1 MTNLTI
7 YDPAMCCSTGI
18 CGTDIDQKLVD
29 FASDLDWLKSLG
41 IEVKRINLS
50 QEPVLFAENAQ
61 VKSVLEKSG
70 IEGLPVIIAGDTMMS
85 AGLYPART
93 ELASMAGLSADQV
106 ADAAPIEAKSSGC
119 CGGSDAEETKSGCC

>member
-1 MTNLTI
+1 MTNLVI

-41 IEVKRINLS
+41 VDVKRINLS
-50 QEPVLFAENAQ
+50 QEPSLFAENDI

-70 IEGLPVIIAGDTMMS
+70 IEGLPVIIAGDAMQS
-85 AGLYPART
+85 SGLYPART
-93 ELASMAGLSADQV
+93 ELANMAGLSPDQIM
-106 ADAAPIEAKSSGC
+106 DAAPLEAKSSSC
-119 CGGSDAEETKSGCC
+119 CGGGDSKESKSGCC